1 MFYLVLLYFLL
12 KLTFIKYYWQFSA
25 TIVLCFGTRRQV
37 VFKMFNIWS
46 VRRSSSKN
54 LTQIVHLNGKIF
66 FLLTKGL
73 LIKVSLVRRSQSDIF
88 SSRESYVFRH
98 VSASYLRNVYCL
110 RRSEDACGKKDFIW
124 HKSFIWMVKHSYFC
138 QLIVYQT
145 FYGALLKFSYPFFK
159 KKVDMFWH
167 ALASRFRN
175 IYCLKRSEDPC
186 WKSDIS
192 CFVWLKS
199 FIQAV
204 KYFFFRQWIVYQGLY
219 DAMLT
224 SRKSTVFR
232 PALASRFLGPCLLH
246 VEKMLSFN
254 CVCSLKMGLLKHLSP
269 VLTNEN
275 Q

>member
-98 VSASYLRNVYCL
+98 VSASTC
-110 RRSEDACGKKDFIW
+110 EMFI
-124 HKSFIWMVKHSYFC
+124 
-138 QLIVYQT
+138 
-145 FYGALLKFSYPFFK
+145 
-159 KKVDMFWH
+159 
-167 ALASRFRN
+167 
-175 IYCLKRSEDPC
+175 
-186 WKSDIS
+186 
-192 CFVWLKS
+192 VWGVPK
-199 FIQAV
+199 
-204 KYFFFRQWIVYQGLY
+204 
-219 DAMLT
+219 ML
-224 SRKSTVFR
+224 
-232 PALASRFLGPCLLH
+232 
-246 VEKMLSFN
+246 VEKRILFDTNRSFEWWN
-254 CVCSLKMGLLKHLSP
+254 T
-269 VLTNEN
+269 LTFAN
-275 Q
+275 